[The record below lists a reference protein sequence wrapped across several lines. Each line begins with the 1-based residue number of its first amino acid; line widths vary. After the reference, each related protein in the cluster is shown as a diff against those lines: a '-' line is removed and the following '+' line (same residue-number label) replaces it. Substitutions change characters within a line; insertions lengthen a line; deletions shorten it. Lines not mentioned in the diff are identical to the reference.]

1 MGRKLVKK
9 EEGAHSVDP
18 QVALFS
24 QGALSN
30 FITANSIFPQ
40 LALKVYGVR
49 FPFTFT
55 GLDV

>member
-30 FITANSIFPQ
+30 FITTNSIFPQ
-40 LALKVYGVR
+40 LALKVYVVT
-49 FPFTFT
+49 FPFIFT
-55 GLDV
+55 SFDV

>member
-30 FITANSIFPQ
+30 FITTNSIFPQ
-40 LALKVYGVR
+40 LALKVYVVT
-49 FPFTFT
+49 FPFMFT

>member
-30 FITANSIFPQ
+30 FITTNSIFPQ
-40 LALKVYGVR
+40 LALKVYGVTL
-49 FPFTFT
+49 PFIFT

>member
-24 QGALSN
+24 QGAISN
-30 FITANSIFPQ
+30 FITTNSIFPQ
-40 LALKVYGVR
+40 LALTVYGVT
-49 FPFTFT
+49 FPFIIT
-55 GLDV
+55 GFGV